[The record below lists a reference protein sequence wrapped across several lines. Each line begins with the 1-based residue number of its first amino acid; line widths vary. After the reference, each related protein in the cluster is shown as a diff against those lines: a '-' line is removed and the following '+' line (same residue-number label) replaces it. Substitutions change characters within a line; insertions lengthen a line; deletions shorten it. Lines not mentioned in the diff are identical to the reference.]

1 MGKNL
6 QVKGHNGQVELTD
19 TMLRISRKG
28 ALAFMTQGLKGDKEI
43 LISHVS
49 SIQFKPANMLTNGY
63 IQFAFVG
70 GSESKGGLFQGV
82 RDENTVIFKASQQ
95 RDFEKLRDEL
105 TQRIA
110 SRSRGASPLSSGD
123 EIEKLVSLRDRG
135 ILTEKEFQAQKRK
148 VLGLD

>member
-1 MGKNL
+1 
-6 QVKGHNGQVELTD
+6 
-19 TMLRISRKG
+19 
-28 ALAFMTQGLKGDKEI
+28 
-43 LISHVS
+43 
-49 SIQFKPANMLTNGY
+49 MLTNGY

-95 RDFEKLRDEL
+95 KDFEKLRDEL

-110 SRSRGASPLSSGD
+110 SRSTVASPLSSGD